1 MMAGPVLYVTES
13 WRDLKEAVAERFA
26 RITLLARISRLR
38 GDAVVEDYLVYRA
51 DGAR

>member
-1 MMAGPVLYVTES
+1 M
-13 WRDLKEAVAERFA
+13 VAERFA

-51 DGAR
+51 DGARDSR